1 MTPLTAVLL
10 AERARLGARA
20 LPSLAAAASRRGE
33 LAGGARADN
42 DARLRARD
50 RAGARGAATEAREGP
65 PRRGAPTSE
74 DEESK
79 GTVKWDSYGALP
91 ASPGGQPAPPSR
103 EALHEYDVERAEAH
117 PSLEDAASTERLN
130 TGVRT
135 KAMQNVL
142 RCVAH
147 TSDALA
153 HVAWLAQV
161 HVHKGSALPG
171 GAEGVE
177 VTNALPGRPRGAGA
191 PFDQRRGP

>member
-20 LPSLAAAASRRGE
+20 LPSLAAAASRRGD
-33 LAGGARADN
+33 GVRADY
-42 DARLRARD
+42 DARPRARD
-50 RAGARGAATEAREGP
+50 TAGARGAATDAGP
-65 PRRGAPTSE
+65 PRRGAPTE
-74 DEESK
+74 DEETK
-79 GTVKWDSYGALP
+79 GTVKWDTYGAMP
-91 ASPGGQPAPPSR
+91 ASPGGQPAPNSR

-130 TGVRT
+130 TGVRPDALMRSAWRT
-135 KAMQNVL
+135 
-142 RCVAH
+142 RICVAWR
-147 TSDALA
+147 AGLRE
-153 HVAWLAQV
+153 WRAQV